1 MTTNHNQTTS
11 TPTGQDIAY
20 KRVSSHDQ
28 NTDRQLADVNVA
40 FAKVFEDHA
49 TGSDTDRPGF
59 AALVD
64 YARAGDVIHVHSI
77 DRLCRSLSDLETTI
91 RLFNDKGVTI
101 HFHKENLIVGAAGLG
116 GMDKFL
122 LQILGAVA
130 EFERSMIKERQ
141 AEGIA
146 RRRQRLGSAAYPGR
160 SADVRRRSQIRELLA
175 AGGSI
180 RKVAAEVGCAPNTV
194 MSVKREMAALAT
206 AD

>member
-11 TPTGQDIAY
+11 PTGQDIGY
-20 KRVSSHDQ
+20 KRVSSCDQ

-40 FAKVFEDHA
+40 FAKVFEDKA
-49 TGSDTDRPGF
+49 TGSNTDRPGF

-77 DRLCRSLSDLETTI
+77 DRLCRSLSDLEATI
-91 RLFNDKGVTI
+91 RLFNDKEVTI

-146 RRRQRLGSAAYPGR
+146 RRKSRLGAKAYPGR

-194 MSVKREMAALAT
+194 MSVKREMAAEAE
-206 AD
+206 AV